1 MRICPYCVAAKGLRG
16 SELVK
21 GGERDMD
28 DEEMW
33 FSHLEDEHGII
44 VRRSGES
51 EKQARERCLQKGIG
65 GTACQCGDCKRKEA
79 V

>member
-1 MRICPYCVAAKGLRG
+1 MRICPYCVASRGFKG
-16 SELVK
+16 SEIVD
-21 GGERDMD
+21 GGEKDMFD
-28 DEEMW
+28 DEKW

-51 EKQARERCLQKGIG
+51 ENQARERCLQKGIG
-65 GTACQCGDCKRKEA
+65 GTACQCGDCKMKGA